1 MGPTWGLLLFKE
13 APVENRIR
21 IEDHAIWFKHLPS
34 RETLERLSALEPEA
48 EVTVEID
55 GVTGKWQRM
64 KRGVD
69 GRLTD
74 GIRPVGE
81 MKAIW
86 NDWFRNRKGDKV
98 TLRVLT
104 TADDYLAASAPL
116 FSEWNSPEDDE
127 AFRDL

>member
-1 MGPTWGLLLFKE
+1 M
-13 APVENRIR
+13 ENRIR

-55 GVTGKWQRM
+55 GVAGKWQRM

-69 GRLTD
+69 GRPTD

-104 TADDYLAASAPL
+104 TADDYLTAQTPL
-116 FSEWNSPEDDE
+116 FSEWASPEDDE

>member
-1 MGPTWGLLLFKE
+1 MK
-13 APVENRIR
+13 NHIR

-34 RETLERLSALEPEA
+34 RDIRDRLSALEPEA
-48 EVTVEID
+48 EVTVEVD

-74 GIRPVGE
+74 AIRPVGE
-81 MKAIW
+81 MKAVW

-104 TADDYLAASAPL
+104 TADDFLAGLTPV
-116 FSEWNSPEDDE
+116 FSEWTSTEDEE

>member
-1 MGPTWGLLLFKE
+1 MVTQME
-13 APVENRIR
+13 SRIR

-34 RETLERLSALEPEA
+34 RDILERLSALEPEA
-48 EVTVEID
+48 EVTVEVD
-55 GVTGKWQRM
+55 GITGNWRRM

-69 GRLTD
+69 GRPTD

-98 TLRVLT
+98 TLRVLSK
-104 TADDYLAASAPL
+104 ADDFLAGLTPL

-127 AFRDL
+127 AFGDL

>member
-1 MGPTWGLLLFKE
+1 M
-13 APVENRIR
+13 ENRIR

-34 RETLERLSALEPEA
+34 REMLERLSALEPEA

-55 GVTGKWQRM
+55 GITGNWRRM

-69 GRLTD
+69 GRPTD

-98 TLRVLT
+98 SLRVLT